1 MEIISFLNGNY
12 HDIINRLEKEMYE
25 ASNKLNFEKA
35 KDLKEVMD
43 YIKITLEKQKIDF
56 NDNVDRDIFNYYV
69 YKDFISIQVLHSRN
83 GNLVERDSYIYEL
96 TEDENDVLS
105 NFIVS
110 FYEKDERLKPKE
122 IFVPENLDN
131 LLLSEVIGVKVLTP
145 IKGDKKKLLD
155 MAKENAKI
163 KIEDKISLIKND
175 YNRTVNANIELGKLL
190 GIEVHR
196 IESFDNSHL
205 FGDFRVSGMVV
216 FVDGKKSTKDYRK
229 YKIIGEEKDDYHM
242 MQEVVERRYSRA
254 INDNLTLPDLILTDG
269 GIIQINATKEVLDNL
284 CLNIPVYGMQK
295 NDKHRITALVNED
308 NVSIPIEKNSDLFHF
323 LETISEEVHR
333 FTINYHKEIRSK
345 GSLSSKL
352 DLVPGIGEKRKKALL
367 KTFGSLKGI
376 MNASDEELEKIIPK
390 ESIKVLKEIINN

>member
-1 MEIISFLNGNY
+1 
-12 HDIINRLEKEMYE
+12 
-25 ASNKLNFEKA
+25 
-35 KDLKEVMD
+35 
-43 YIKITLEKQKIDF
+43 
-56 NDNVDRDIFNYYV
+56 
-69 YKDFISIQVLHSRN
+69 
-83 GNLVERDSYIYEL
+83 
-96 TEDENDVLS
+96 
-105 NFIVS
+105 
-110 FYEKDERLKPKE
+110 
-122 IFVPENLDN
+122 
-131 LLLSEVIGVKVLTP
+131 
-145 IKGDKKKLLD
+145 
-155 MAKENAKI
+155 
-163 KIEDKISLIKND
+163 
-175 YNRTVNANIELGKLL
+175 
-190 GIEVHR
+190 
-196 IESFDNSHL
+196 
-205 FGDFRVSGMVV
+205 
-216 FVDGKKSTKDYRK
+216 
-229 YKIIGEEKDDYHM
+229 

-333 FTINYHKEIRSK
+333 FTINYHKQIRSK